1 MNPIIHISNVVE
13 KPTFPMKLILMFI
26 MHHAS
31 TAITNALNV
40 EEHIMHAYAAGITQ
54 RGNQKYVTIVE
65 VASN

>member
-1 MNPIIHISNVVE
+1 
-13 KPTFPMKLILMFI
+13 MFI

-65 VASN
+65 IASN